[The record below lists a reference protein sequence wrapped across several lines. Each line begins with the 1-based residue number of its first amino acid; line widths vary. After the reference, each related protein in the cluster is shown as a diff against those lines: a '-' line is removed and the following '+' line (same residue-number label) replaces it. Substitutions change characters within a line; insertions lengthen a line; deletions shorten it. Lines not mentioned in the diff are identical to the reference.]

1 MLNAILTVLSQMTVN
16 LPVGTNL
23 GLLHLLW
30 MLMNG
35 ALLSNRGALF
45 PALKAVGLS
54 DEATRRA
61 WTAFRSGQW
70 QITDLLVV
78 WRSYVKGRSDWQ
90 EHRYE
95 GYLPVPAD
103 ITAFWRPKL
112 KKCPSQPYH
121 PVAKRALPAV
131 IFAVVGDV
139 GHLNG
144 QLTRQP
150 GVGALCHLHA
160 GRAIARYDHEAVR
173 LERHKLAH
181 ARVDIDIAF
190 ADEGDQ
196 IARMSMMTQLFDHVF
211 EQGLR
216 VGAGDPGLK
225 QVVGMTA
232 VEGHARPRRRDIR
245 HVHPA
250 ADGPAHI
257 VARALRI
264 FGVDQRSTMS

>member
-95 GYLPVPAD
+95 GYLPVPVD

-112 KKCPSQPYH
+112 KDCPSQPYH
-121 PVAKRALPAV
+121 PVAKRACQRLFLQSWAKWAISMASGWLYCERLSGFIRKSQV
-131 IFAVVGDV
+131 K
-139 GHLNG
+139 
-144 QLTRQP
+144 
-150 GVGALCHLHA
+150 GAC
-160 GRAIARYDHEAVR
+160 GR
-173 LERHKLAH
+173 KC
-181 ARVDIDIAF
+181 
-190 ADEGDQ
+190 
-196 IARMSMMTQLFDHVF
+196 S
-211 EQGLR
+211 
-216 VGAGDPGLK
+216 
-225 QVVGMTA
+225 
-232 VEGHARPRRRDIR
+232 DIR
-245 HVHPA
+245 K
-250 ADGPAHI
+250 
-257 VARALRI
+257 
-264 FGVDQRSTMS
+264 RS